1 MYVDFILTSQC
12 AYGKSPVIIIIL
24 TFEDFEAKLSEL
36 FNFIQLLREVI
47 RMTNSLT
54 PYSTILISSLLI
66 LLHKQNIYLT
76 DLVSGNVNLVYL

>member
-1 MYVDFILTSQC
+1 MD
-12 AYGKSPVIIIIL
+12 KSPVIIIIL
-24 TFEDFEAKLSEL
+24 TFEDFETKLSEL

-47 RMTNSLT
+47 RMTSSLT
-54 PYSTILISSLLI
+54 PYSTILSSSLLI